1 MKIAPAQMRMTGN
14 VQENL
19 EKSLKFCDLAE
30 DCDLLFFPE
39 IQLSPF
45 FPQYEKQDAEMYVME
60 KNGQEIAELAG
71 KAKEHQY
78 YLSPNV
84 YLKLENPMKNSRRR
98 MCHVR
103 GRELFIFYASVF
115 KKVLS
120 RFAGICPGA
129 DAFPA
134 VPKVTQEPT
143 SCPQI
148 RLITP
153 AGLMDIVITGVSLCS
168 SFIVIVAS
176 SSVRT
181 SRSHWG
187 ITANFTMSAP
197 RDCIRQ
203 RLFTMMFLSGV
214 AVKSWRE
221 ATTFTPTR
229 WAAATSVFIVS
240 SPRESSTSTRS
251 MRPLS
256 ITARIVFV

>member
-1 MKIAPAQMRMTGN
+1 MKIALAQMRMTGN

-78 YLSPNV
+78 YLLPNV

-103 GRELFIFYASVF
+103 GRELFIFYESVF

-143 SCPQI
+143 S
-148 RLITP
+148 
-153 AGLMDIVITGVSLCS
+153 
-168 SFIVIVAS
+168 
-176 SSVRT
+176 
-181 SRSHWG
+181 
-187 ITANFTMSAP
+187 
-197 RDCIRQ
+197 
-203 RLFTMMFLSGV
+203 
-214 AVKSWRE
+214 
-221 ATTFTPTR
+221 
-229 WAAATSVFIVS
+229 
-240 SPRESSTSTRS
+240 
-251 MRPLS
+251 
-256 ITARIVFV
+256 